1 MRQMIIYRCLVF
13 VWNHS
18 LIYNNILQEIMI
30 EGTASYKVTK
40 TNEPTEEGYFRLNY
54 DGNIATVAGIEN
66 DRLFITQLDNED
78 IIGLLSRPAHHMSLI
93 ERLQSDYDDNRS
105 IKRELQKIKKSRSLR
120 RSKKQKK

>member
-1 MRQMIIYRCLVF
+1 
-13 VWNHS
+13 
-18 LIYNNILQEIMI
+18 MI